1 MEGIHFEGLAHR
13 ANIVTGLVLVDIKLA
28 LSPLYEFELA
38 GPYKSVK
45 DFLRMTMYDGMISR

>member
-13 ANIVTGLVLVDIKLA
+13 ANIVTGLLVDIKLA
-28 LSPLYEFELA
+28 LSPLHEFELA

-45 DFLRMTMYDGMISR
+45 EFLRMTMG